1 MSSSQDALRSH
12 KTDSQNLVFTKFL
25 VLWTYLAQVGSV
37 RALRPA
43 LLLTFLVVVCSAI
56 DPVWRIDPDAAA
68 YMSLGKA
75 VGAGQGYVLDGA
87 FHAKYPPGWP
97 LVLAGLGAMSNPA
110 AYGLFHATLVLAWLA
125 AALLTHRLA
134 QKLGLGPW
142 EALAVAACVGLSQT
156 LFELSVRYLRTEP
169 LFLALS
175 LAALLATLRAV
186 SARGLKRHTAL
197 AGLLIVAALSVR
209 LAGVSLLVVPAL
221 ALFRKPTRKT
231 AALIL
236 LATGLAAVV
245 GWAAWGQHVRTVQPE
260 APDYS
265 TEFFASAPRDLT
277 KVIQTDVAALDA
289 TGLEQRIVQNVGVL
303 ARACA
308 VLITNVD
315 KAGARAPIGYAVLF
329 VILLGAFSLLRPA
342 ERAGEDS
349 AEPRLLCAAYLGA
362 TLALYLVWPFD
373 QQERF
378 YVPLLPLLLVTTFE
392 GMRRLGT
399 LLQLCAEHSSLRILS
414 LLCALAVV
422 AVLLSQQSDDP
433 SILGRWSKAYALM
446 LAVSIAGVCALA
458 WWMYR
463 GRNTR
468 WPATAWLL
476 APALFALPFGTL
488 RFHEWPQ
495 IVHSF
500 EERRALNPRTGPLER
515 IEIHPVL
522 EQVADY
528 LATTPPDTVV
538 MTDVPKMMAV
548 VAERRCI
555 PFVYRAE
562 PPDVLVGNADVLF
575 YTREIPQAAEV
586 LDKVGTKY
594 HIVFE
599 LPPVD
604 DGKRLVTP
612 KVYRTR

>member
-1 MSSSQDALRSH
+1 M
-12 KTDSQNLVFTKFL
+12 
-25 VLWTYLAQVGSV
+25 

-68 YMSLGKA
+68 YLSLGKA
-75 VGAGQGYVLDGA
+75 VGAGHGYVLDGA
-87 FHAKYPPGWP
+87 LHAKYPPGWP
-97 LVLAGLGAMSNPA
+97 LVLAGLGALANPA
-110 AYGLFHATLVLAWLA
+110 AYELFHAALVLAWLA

-134 QKLGLGPW
+134 RKLGLGPW

-175 LAALLATLRAV
+175 LAALLMTMRAV
-186 SARGLKRHTAL
+186 SARGLNRHTVL
-197 AGLLIVAALSVR
+197 AGVLIVAALSVR
-209 LAGVSLLVVPAL
+209 LAGVSLLVVPVLAL
-221 ALFRKPTRKT
+221 ARKPTRKT

-245 GWAAWGQHVRTVQPE
+245 GWAAWGQHVRAVHPE

-277 KVIQTDVAALDA
+277 KVIQTDVPALDA
-289 TGLEQRIVQNVGVL
+289 SGLGRRVIQNVGVL

-315 KAGARAPIGYAVLF
+315 KAGARAPVGYAVLL
-329 VILLGAFSLLRPA
+329 VILLGSFSLLRPPV
-342 ERAGEDS
+342 RPGDDS
-349 AEPRLLCAAYLGA
+349 AEVRVFCAAYLGA
-362 TLALYLVWPFD
+362 TLALYLIWPFD

-378 YVPLLPLLLVTTFE
+378 YAPLLPLLLVAAFE
-392 GMRRLGT
+392 GIRRLGT
-399 LLQLCAEHSSLRILS
+399 LLQLCAERPALRMLS
-414 LLCALAVV
+414 LLGTLAVL
-422 AVLLSQQSDDP
+422 AVLASQRSDDP

-446 LAVSIAGVCALA
+446 LAVSVAGVCALV

-463 GRNTR
+463 GRKTR
-468 WPATAWLL
+468 WPAAAWLL
-476 APALFALPFGTL
+476 APGLFAIPFAAL

-495 IVHSF
+495 VVHTF
-500 EERRALNPRTGPLER
+500 EQRRAIDPRTGPLAR
-515 IEIHPVL
+515 IEIHPIL

-538 MTDVPKMMAV
+538 MTDVPKMMTI

-555 PFVYRAE
+555 PFAYRAE
-562 PPDVLVGNADVLF
+562 PPEVLLGDADILF
-575 YTREIPQAAEV
+575 YTREIPQAAAV
-586 LDKVGTKY
+586 LDEVGANY
-594 HIVFE
+594 HVVLE
-599 LPPVD
+599 LPPVN
-604 DGKRLVTP
+604 DGQRLVVP